1 MKDIRTFYK
10 VGSVFGG
17 VIWIAGSLLST
28 LNGKVG
34 VTLAFICALAASV
47 MAALKIEWMA
57 RLNDSFDEMAMTHID
72 KAKASALTVMHAV
85 VLVIVALELTNITTK
100 WNIQIKAHTVCLFI
114 LGVTEIAE
122 GLKFLDLEKNGDG
135 E

>member
-17 VIWIAGSLLST
+17 IIWIAGSILST
-28 LNGKVG
+28 LDGTIG
-34 VTLAFICALAASV
+34 VFLSFICALAASV
-47 MAALKIEWMA
+47 MSALKIRWMV
-57 RLNDSFDEMAMTHID
+57 RLDDSFDEMAMTHID
-72 KAKASALTVMHAV
+72 KAKASALTAMHAV
-85 VLVIVALELTNITTK
+85 VLAIVALELVNITTNL
-100 WNIQIKAHTVCLFI
+100 NIQIRAHTVCLFI

-122 GLKFLDLEKNGDG
+122 GVKFLDLEKNGD